1 MGAPV
6 QVLDRVLAG
15 KAEPLLFVQAIALLA
30 QLVALVADHR
40 RRLVAD
46 LTLGEGFGNHGQRLQ
61 LLPDAEPILGGR
73 HRHAADLADPGRGA
87 DVAADLVIAM
97 LLCRARFRSK
107 VTVQR
112 VNDPAV
118 ALQVNSPT
126 FLRGANPENR
136 RPWLR
141 QGGTP
146 PPL

>member
-61 LLPDAEPILGGR
+61 LLPDAEPILRGR
-73 HRHAADLADPGRGA
+73 DRHAADLADPGGSA
-87 DVAADLVIAM
+87 DVAADQVVP
-97 LLCRARFRSK
+97 RSLSLPSLESELSLAC
-107 VTVQR
+107 VDDRT
-112 VNDPAV
+112 AT
-118 ALQVNSPT
+118 LHIH
-126 FLRGANPENR
+126 
-136 RPWLR
+136 
-141 QGGTP
+141 
-146 PPL
+146 PLAT